1 MDICILSMQ
10 EVNNMGS
17 LLQSYAFEKNFGRN
31 GPQYILSGHKENMT
45 RITNY

>member
-17 LLQSYAFEKNFGRN
+17 LLQSYALKKKFWKKWATIYSFW
-31 GPQYILSGHKENMT
+31 K
-45 RITNY
+45 